1 MKKYFS
7 LLITLAITCCT
18 VQAQN
23 ILLQHSTAR
32 IDFTRVTAT
41 AVTESVDLLTKEA
54 DAMIGAITKASGR
67 QTAAN
72 TLTAFDKAL
81 YELNDLSSKLQLIS
95 NTFTDENTRDAAFAA
110 SDKLSLYI
118 SNIYLNEGLYKAIKK
133 FTTAK
138 AALLS
143 ATQKKFLNDAIITF
157 EKNGMKLNADERKK
171 LEAINTKL
179 IALGNQFDRNIA
191 EHKDSLSFTAEE
203 LIKVPAAAME
213 PWKREGNKYV
223 VRVNGPNYTTI
234 LENAMNA
241 HTRKAMFMAYN
252 NRAYPKNIEVLDS
265 LLYYRNELAKQLG
278 FSSYAAYSVV
288 DKMAGT
294 PAAVW
299 DFENG
304 LEKKLTPLVTEEI
317 KTMLYQ
323 KQEEYPEAGKD
334 TDTLFAWDY
343 SYCQKKLLKTKY
355 QLNTDEV
362 KEYFEMNNTL
372 KGMMAVYQKVLD
384 IDIKETTGVPVWF
397 DKVKTYEVW
406 KDGVKTGEFYLDL
419 YPRPNK
425 YTHFACFPI
434 SQYRKEKNR
443 EVLPTAALVCNFP
456 EGGAGQPAL
465 LKHSDVITMF
475 HEFGHLVHWLVCHP
489 AISSQ
494 NAFGTKGDFIEA
506 PSQFLENWCWEYDA
520 LKLFAKHYKTGETL
534 PLGLFTK
541 MKQAQL
547 VNAGS
552 ATMRQV
558 QLGVTDFTFED
569 KYNET
574 KAKGIV
580 ETAKKTYSLLQMPYP
595 EGSHFIC
602 GFTHLNGYAANYYGY
617 QWSKVYA
624 QDMFSVF
631 KKKGVM
637 DKATGIRY
645 RKIILENGSA
655 KPEIKIV
662 EEFLGRKSNNTAY
675 LESIGVK

>member
-1 MKKYFS
+1 MKKYIG
-7 LLITLAITCCT
+7 LLITVAITCWSAK
-18 VQAQN
+18 AQN
-23 ILLQHSTAR
+23 ALLEHSGKST
-32 IDFTRVTAT
+32 DFTKVNA
-41 AVTESVDLLTKEA
+41 ASVTESVELIIKES
-54 DAMIGAITKASGR
+54 DARIGGILSAAGKQNI
-67 QTAAN
+67 AN
-72 TLTAFDKAL
+72 TLTALDKLL
-81 YELNDLSSKLQLIS
+81 YEINDLSSKLSLIS
-95 NTFTDENTRDAAFAA
+95 NTFTDDATRDAAFAA
-110 SDKLSLYI
+110 SDKLSLYT

-133 FTTAK
+133 FVAAK
-138 AALLS
+138 KNTLS
-143 ATQKKFLNDAIITF
+143 SAQKKFLDDGLITF
-157 EKNGMKLNADERKK
+157 EKNGMKLDEQARKK

-191 EHKDSLSFTAEE
+191 EHKDSLSFTADD
-203 LIKVPAAAME
+203 LFNVPPAAKE
-213 PWKREGNKYV
+213 PWKREENKYV

-234 LENAMNA
+234 LENAGA
-241 HTRKAMFMAYN
+241 DTRKAMFMAYN

-304 LEKKLTPLVTEEI
+304 LEKKLSPLVTEEI
-317 KTMLYQ
+317 KTMLSL
-323 KQEEYPEAGKD
+323 KREEYIAANADP
-334 TDTLFAWDY
+334 LFAWDY
-343 SYCQKKLLKTKY
+343 GYYQKKLLKTKY

-372 KGMMAVYQKVLD
+372 KGMMTVYQKILD
-384 IDIKETTGVPVWF
+384 IEIKETTGVPVWF

-406 KDGVKTGEFYLDL
+406 KDGIKTGAFYLDL

-434 SQYRKEKNR
+434 NQYRKEKNK

-520 LKLFAKHYKTGETL
+520 LKLFAKHYETGKVL
-534 PLGLFTK
+534 PLELFTK

-558 QLGVTDFTFED
+558 QLGITDFTYED
-569 KYNET
+569 KYEQVKT
-574 KAKGIV
+574 KGIV
-580 ETAKKTYSLLQMPYP
+580 ETAKGIYSLMQIPYP

-602 GFTHLNGYAANYYGY
+602 NFTHLNGYAANYYGY

-631 KKKGVM
+631 KKNGVM

-645 RKIILENGSA
+645 RKIILENGST

-662 EEFLGRKSNNTAY
+662 EQFLGRKSNSDAY
-675 LESIGVK
+675 LESIGVKE

>member
-1 MKKYFS
+1 MKKILS
-7 LLITLAITCCT
+7 WVIAATICCT
-18 VQAQN
+18 ASAQKN
-23 ILLQHSTAR
+23 ILLQHSTAL
-32 IDFTRVTAT
+32 IDFTKVNATVVTQ
-41 AVTESVDLLTKEA
+41 SVDLLTKEA
-54 DAMIGAITKASGR
+54 DAMIGAIMKASGR

-72 TLTAFDKAL
+72 TLTAFDKVL
-81 YELNDLSSKLQLIS
+81 YELNDLSSKLGLIS
-95 NTFTDENTRDAAFAA
+95 NTFTDDNTRDAAFAA

-133 FTTAK
+133 FVTAQ
-138 AALLS
+138 ATRLS
-143 ATQKKFLNDAIITF
+143 ATQKKFLNDALITF

-191 EHKDSLSFTAEE
+191 EHKDSLSFTADD
-203 LIKVPAAAME
+203 LYSVPAGAKE
-213 PWKREGNKYV
+213 PWKREENKYV

-234 LENAMNA
+234 LENSSNA
-241 HTRKAMFMAYN
+241 NTRKAMFMAYN

-317 KTMLYQ
+317 KTMLSL
-323 KQEEYPEAGKD
+323 KREEHITANMDP
-334 TDTLFAWDY
+334 LFAWDY
-343 SYCQKKLLKTKY
+343 GYCQKKLLKTTY

-372 KGMMAVYQKVLD
+372 KGMMAVYQKILD
-384 IDIKETTGVPVWF
+384 IDIRETTGVPVWF

-456 EGGAGQPAL
+456 EGSGGQPAL

-534 PLGLFTK
+534 PLSLFTK

-547 VNAGS
+547 VNAGG

-580 ETAKKTYSLLQMPYP
+580 ETAKQIYPLVQMPYP

-602 GFTHLNGYAANYYGY
+602 SFTHLNGYAANYYGY

-645 RKIILENGSA
+645 RKIILENGST

-662 EEFLGRKSNNTAY
+662 EEFLGRKSNNKAY